1 MGLFDLF
8 KKKKSGPMYLY
19 SEQELKELD
28 EFIGKEFGRFENVF
42 HEIASPDIHLD
53 VCICE
58 PKDKPY
64 IALVTMGA
72 GAFSMPIPEQWKKY
86 DIDRAEYVIYIPK
99 NWNWNSS
106 AMEDYWPIKVLKDT
120 ARLPIMCGTWLSFG
134 HTLQADEAGSPY
146 ASNTRLNS
154 VVLDFVDKDDSP
166 VRIKTSSGKI
176 INFYEVI
183 PLYPEELE
191 FKMNSDAEQLLEKF
205 NEQDIAYR
213 PVNPQRKSAI
223 L

>member
-19 SEQELKELD
+19 CEQELKELD

-120 ARLPIMCGTWLSFG
+120 ARLPIACDTWLSFG
-134 HTLQADEAGSPY
+134 HTAQGDEEGSAY
-146 ASNTRLNS
+146 APNTRLNS
-154 VVLDFVDKDDSP
+154 VVLDFVENKNGA
-166 VRIKTSSGKI
+166 VRMKLSSGKT
-176 INFYEVI
+176 INFYIVI
-183 PLYPEELE
+183 PLYPEELA
-191 FKMNSDAEQLLEKF
+191 FKMQSDAEALFKKF
-205 NEQDIAYR
+205 EEQDIMYR
-213 PVNPQRKSAI
+213 LVDPNRKSAI
-223 L
+223 